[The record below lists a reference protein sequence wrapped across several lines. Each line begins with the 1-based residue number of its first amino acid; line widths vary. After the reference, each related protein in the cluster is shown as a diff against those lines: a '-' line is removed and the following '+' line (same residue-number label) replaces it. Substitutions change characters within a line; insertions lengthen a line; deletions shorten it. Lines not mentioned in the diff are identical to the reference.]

1 MKEGKE
7 KKRKKKKAKMQRCPC
22 AIYEGDEEEEEK
34 DKSQGFRMEASKSF
48 KEGNEKQRRCNRPII
63 IFSLHIKVLIVV
75 CCLKNALDNTSERK
89 VFKKSPLTQ

>member
-7 KKRKKKKAKMQRCPC
+7 KNRKKKKAKMQRCPC
-22 AIYEGDEEEEEK
+22 AIYEEDEEEK
-34 DKSQGFRMEASKSF
+34 DKSQGIRMEASKSF

-63 IFSLHIKVLIVV
+63 IFSLHTKLLIVV